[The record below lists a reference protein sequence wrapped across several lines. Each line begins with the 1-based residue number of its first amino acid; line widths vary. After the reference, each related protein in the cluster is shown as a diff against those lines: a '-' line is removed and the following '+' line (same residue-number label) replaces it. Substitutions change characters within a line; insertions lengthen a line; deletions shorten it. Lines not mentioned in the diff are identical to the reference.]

1 MTKYEC
7 HSNGFELFVT
17 KLVQDDVDFE
27 KAEEH
32 ISVEVGKEALT
43 SLTWGGH
50 EHDHDL
56 GNTIEDGTRYLR
68 VIEDTVTRVECGV
81 TRAYPRPRVT
91 WSGDRDVTVIPVRSH
106 VFGDSVTY
114 DNVTHEYSLLSSVL
128 YTARLNDTN
137 STLSCNVLQEDLY
150 TTRVESVT
158 IIVDPKPLPLIKV
171 NNAVVWL
178 VKDVVRSFTT
188 HLQSILQCCNS
199 TMNSFVGQDFGD

>member
-1 MTKYEC
+1 MLLCRNPLISHLFLYVPRESLK
-7 HSNGFELFVT
+7 SELCRVSSVCAGDPRIVISGGDTRCSITINNVT
-17 KLVQDDVDFE
+17 SGDWGDWMCLVQDDVDFE

-68 VIEDTVTRVECGV
+68 VIEDTVTRVQCGV

-106 VFGDSVTY
+106 C
-114 DNVTHEYSLLSSVL
+114 
-128 YTARLNDTN
+128 R
-137 STLSCNVLQEDLY
+137 SCVGLMDI
-150 TTRVESVT
+150 RESEE
-158 IIVDPKPLPLIKV
+158 L
-171 NNAVVWL
+171 
-178 VKDVVRSFTT
+178 
-188 HLQSILQCCNS
+188 
-199 TMNSFVGQDFGD
+199 